1 MFKSLFCLYLVAWV
15 KWNVDPVC
23 FGTRDDSYGVFNV
36 TQGGY
41 IGALKLVHLYGFLR
55 CYPGSPISYW
65 GCISSH
71 YGDKTLMTFISHPD
85 ERSILLPR
93 PNTTQMGGPWGGCDN
108 DFTYKLYRFNDVSPE
123 IIFNTTSDP
132 LQVSLNQQFWIWF
145 GQDFADCSEGNNRGE
160 SCVDVFGWYIAW
172 TTITSLPNVIATPKE
187 KLRRMFAP
195 HRIPNYR
202 WSWPPDKGGRGEG
215 RSQFRLKVR
224 WRGRS
229 ISPEIATIQYRM
241 KTHATRYVKAPL

>member
-1 MFKSLFCLYLVAWV
+1 MIKSLFCLYLVAWV
-15 KWNVDPVC
+15 KLNVDPVC
-23 FGTRDDSYGVFNV
+23 FGTRNDSYGVFNV

-108 DFTYKLYRFNDVSPE
+108 DFTYKLDRFNNVSPE

-160 SCVDVFGWYIAW
+160 SCVDVFGWYIA
-172 TTITSLPNVIATPKE
+172 
-187 KLRRMFAP
+187 
-195 HRIPNYR
+195 
-202 WSWPPDKGGRGEG
+202 
-215 RSQFRLKVR
+215 
-224 WRGRS
+224 
-229 ISPEIATIQYRM
+229 
-241 KTHATRYVKAPL
+241 